1 MDKFALIHF
10 AVKKNDFIY
19 YFVAQPNAPLDG
31 AMEALADF
39 AKEMEE
45 TKKLQEE
52 TKKLQE
58 EAAKNKDMVSVEQ
71 AEAAPLEA
79 EVLN

>member
-39 AKEMEE
+39 SKEV
-45 TKKLQEE
+45 EE